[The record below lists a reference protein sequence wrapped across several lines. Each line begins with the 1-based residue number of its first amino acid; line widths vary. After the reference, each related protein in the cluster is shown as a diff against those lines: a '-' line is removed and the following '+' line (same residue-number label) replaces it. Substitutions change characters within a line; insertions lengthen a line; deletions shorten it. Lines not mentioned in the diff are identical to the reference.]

1 MALGCCCWLRWRVR
15 PPQHAPTLRACRHL
29 RTELM
34 NKARQR
40 AAPLVIEDKAA
51 AINAM
56 HQGGGAGAGGG
67 GGGEGMGI
75 DTDEALNLLLAAWR
89 MHRQQQVE
97 MHVGKKGA
105 IG

>member
-1 MALGCCCWLRWRVR
+1 M
-15 PPQHAPTLRACRHL
+15 
-29 RTELM
+29 M

-51 AINAM
+51 ALNAI
-56 HQGGGAGAGGG
+56 HQGAGAGAGGAGGG

-97 MHVGKKGA
+97 TRVGEKRKSRRRRPGASA